1 MWQRLE
7 SIDGREFAAAV
18 GVMALVVTAA
28 AADGHRT
35 CGRSAFYQQ
44 ALNGFG
50 MHGAVHLAQAAAVG
64 RYTPGSA
71 TSALA
76 VIPFTLWARRRLRR
90 AQVLRPTRPRDAVRG
105 LALAA
110 VATAGA
116 HVVARRLVSPA

>member
-50 MHGAVHLAQAAAVG
+50 MHGAVHLAQAAAVAG
-64 RYTPGSA
+64 T
-71 TSALA
+71 
-76 VIPFTLWARRRLRR
+76 RR
-90 AQVLRPTRPRDAVRG
+90 ARQLPRWR
-105 LALAA
+105 
-110 VATAGA
+110 
-116 HVVARRLVSPA
+116 